1 MKANYNIQRY
11 NAAEVERAREKAIS
25 ILRSEQGKLRQKIAE
40 NAIAVVLWTMHD
52 RYGFGKKRLR
62 RLYDDFMK
70 EFFAM
75 TDYYEMG
82 LEGYKKL
89 CVCKLKEQTG
99 IDLCEW
105 EKEEKD

>member
-1 MKANYNIQRY
+1 MKANYSSISRFS
-11 NAAEVERAREKAIS
+11 AAEVERAREKAIS
-25 ILRSEQGKLRQKIAE
+25 ILRSEQGKLQQKIAE

-75 TDYYEMG
+75 TDYYELG
-82 LEGYKKL
+82 FENYKKL
-89 CVCKLKEQTG
+89 CTLKLRDETG
-99 IDLCEW
+99 IDIHEW
-105 EKEEKD
+105 EKEE